1 MTIVTGKT
9 NAWITTYSHLTPQHF
24 ANPEPEM
31 VNHLAFA
38 EPGND
43 MTSAGWTL
51 VGEATITVNF
61 INADE
66 LIGNKVAALR
76 AEAANIRAEATAKC
90 TRIEDQINQ
99 LLCLEFTPASEARN
113 G

>member
-1 MTIVTGKT
+1 MTTVTHKT
-9 NAWITTYSHLTPQHF
+9 KAWLTSHSYVTPQQ
-24 ANPEPEM
+24 
-31 VNHLAFA
+31 LA
-38 EPGND
+38 EPKPEIIDHITFGNYD
-43 MTSAGWTL
+43 MTDAGWTL
-51 VGEATITVNF
+51 VGEATITF
-61 INADE
+61 TPISADE
-66 LIGNKVAALR
+66 LVGNKVAALR